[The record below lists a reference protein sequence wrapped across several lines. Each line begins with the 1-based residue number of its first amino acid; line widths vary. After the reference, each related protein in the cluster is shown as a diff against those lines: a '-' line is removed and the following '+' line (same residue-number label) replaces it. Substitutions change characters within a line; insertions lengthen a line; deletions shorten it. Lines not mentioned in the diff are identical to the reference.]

1 MDRAIRLLR
10 DDKDKIQEQVA
21 TNRTKIKELEEQ
33 NICLNAKIKEL
44 DDALPKLSVT
54 PSWPT
59 AER

>member
-44 DDALPKLSVT
+44 DALSKLSVT
-54 PSWPT
+54 PSRPT